1 MNPYLTDL
9 IQRLQD
15 DAWQEGMTS
24 SEELTSWKACRE
36 TEKLTE
42 TSYIPELIAY
52 IESEKNLANRK
63 EAYYILA
70 TIVKNTSDETAL
82 QYLINRC
89 QVEKNNGVLIRIL
102 SRLEKIH
109 KPKNMDLSPIFDL
122 ITSHQGEFESYFQD
136 NEAVRNE
143 AIFCLRNTENP
154 ATEPLILNLIPDFE
168 KNNDDFALWRCLAV
182 LQNIGTQ
189 ASIPTMER
197 MAGSKKTELAAMALF
212 FLMNKGDETQLPIF
226 EKFIQEGRNK
236 DVALL
241 GLTKLGNETHISLI
255 IKRIKEVLSRKRSGE
270 ILIGDLEDNR
280 TEITHGL
287 EFLQKYAETHP
298 EIPKLIDFIKTKKWD
313 KLFEEEQEFLMV
325 SG

>member
-24 SEELTSWKACRE
+24 SKELTSFKACRE

-42 TSYIPELIAY
+42 TAYIPELIAY

-102 SRLEKIH
+102 SCLEKIH

-154 ATEPLILNLIPDFE
+154 AAEPLILNLIPDFE
-168 KNNDDFALWRCLAV
+168 KNNDEFALWRCLSV

-197 MAGSKKTELAAMALF
+197 MAGSKKIDFSAMALYF
-212 FLMNKGDETQLPIF
+212 FMDKGDENQLPIF
-226 EKFIQEGRNK
+226 EQFIQEGRNK

-241 GLTKLGNETHISLI
+241 GLTELGNETHIPLI
-255 IKRIKEVLSRKRSGE
+255 IKRIKEVLSRKRSRIT
-270 ILIGDLEDNR
+270 ILGKPNERKTEVIIG
-280 TEITHGL
+280 I
-287 EFLQKYAETHP
+287 EFLQKYADKNP
-298 EIPKLIDFIKTKKWD
+298 EIPKFLEWIKVKKWD

>member
-1 MNPYLTDL
+1 M
-9 IQRLQD
+9 
-15 DAWQEGMTS
+15 
-24 SEELTSWKACRE
+24 
-36 TEKLTE
+36 
-42 TSYIPELIAY
+42 
-52 IESEKNLANRK
+52 
-63 EAYYILA
+63 
-70 TIVKNTSDETAL
+70 IVKNTSDETAL

-122 ITSHQGEFESYFQD
+122 ITSHQGEFESHFQD

-143 AIFCLRNTENP
+143 AIFCLRSTENP
-154 ATEPLILNLIPDFE
+154 AAEPLILNLIPDFE
-168 KNNDDFALWRCLAV
+168 KNNDEFALWRCLSV

-197 MAGSKKTELAAMALF
+197 MAGSKKIDFSAMALYF
-212 FLMNKGDETQLPIF
+212 FMDKGDENQLPIF
-226 EKFIQEGRNK
+226 EQFIQEGRNK

-241 GLTKLGNETHISLI
+241 GLTKLGNETHIPLI
-255 IKRIKEVLSRKRSGE
+255 IKRIKEVLSRKRSRIT
-270 ILIGDLEDNR
+270 ILTKQKTEVMIG
-280 TEITHGL
+280 I